1 MAATSTG
8 GILSL
13 TFKTN
18 AYAIKKMEYSKVENK
33 AKKIGT
39 NHSNLWQKKAKR
51 KKSVEICQ
59 ISVIC
64 VPKPRAKRTK
74 PIAYAI
80 KKTWF
85 DFRTFDFCLSTFD
98 SKKSPLA

>member
-1 MAATSTG
+1 MPTTSTG
-8 GILSL
+8 GIFSL

-33 AKKIGT
+33 TKKIGT

-80 KKTWF
+80 KKHGSTF
-85 DFRTFDFCLSTFD
+85 ELLTFDFQLSTQ
-98 SKKSPLA
+98 KKAL